1 MRKNRGSSVLEVIGI
16 GTGLQILSMLSSL
29 LWIKE
34 YRGIFY
40 IFAFIVVSGVLLT
53 LTFYLRS
60 VGERIFWVVA
70 IVGYLFVSYYNFN
83 NPNRF
88 YNSLVLK
95 KRIDNLYIYTS
106 NQKFGDLEYLILF
119 PRKEKLPFF
128 LPNKKTESIFYDS
141 IKSIEKIDEKT
152 VLITGKSTK
161 DNMCKERKKRDI
173 NSLINSEKNEENR
186 KVIDVETLIDIKTGK
201 IISEKENKIN

>member
-29 LWIKE
+29 LWVKE

-128 LPNKKTESIFYDS
+128 LTNKKTESIFYDS

-161 DNMCKERKKRDI
+161 DNM
-173 NSLINSEKNEENR
+173 
-186 KVIDVETLIDIKTGK
+186 
-201 IISEKENKIN
+201 

>member
-40 IFAFIVVSGVLLT
+40 IFAFIVISGVLLT

-60 VGERIFWVVA
+60 VGERIFWIVA

>member
-1 MRKNRGSSVLEVIGI
+1 MVN
-16 GTGLQILSMLSSL
+16 
-29 LWIKE
+29 
-34 YRGIFY
+34 
-40 IFAFIVVSGVLLT
+40 
-53 LTFYLRS
+53 
-60 VGERIFWVVA
+60 
-70 IVGYLFVSYYNFN
+70 
-83 NPNRF
+83 
-88 YNSLVLK
+88 
-95 KRIDNLYIYTS
+95 
-106 NQKFGDLEYLILF
+106 ILF

-161 DNMCKERKKRDI
+161 DNMYKERKKRDI

>member
-29 LWIKE
+29 LWEKE

-60 VGERIFWVVA
+60 VGERIFWIVA

>member
-40 IFAFIVVSGVLLT
+40 IFAFIVISGVLLT

-60 VGERIFWVVA
+60 VGERIFWIVA

-161 DNMCKERKKRDI
+161 DNMYKERKKRDI

>member
-1 MRKNRGSSVLEVIGI
+1 MRKNRGSSALEVIGI
-16 GTGLQILSMLSSL
+16 GTGLHILSMLSSL
-29 LWIKE
+29 LWVKE

-60 VGERIFWVVA
+60 VGERIFWIVA

-141 IKSIEKIDEKT
+141 VKSIEKIDEKT

-161 DNMCKERKKRDI
+161 DNMYKERKKRDI

>member
-40 IFAFIVVSGVLLT
+40 IFAFIVISGVLLT

-161 DNMCKERKKRDI
+161 DNMYKERKKRDI